1 MRSAGLG
8 TLLVAAFC
16 LASFAASAQDQPPL
30 QSSFTG
36 LIAKDYEI
44 KTVTLVPLE
53 VAKRATE
60 SVKTDTII
68 VTLQNKQSV
77 AVCYIAFA
85 NWAFMNKTS
94 LDTPTLCEIREGA
107 TAEPQSTS
115 NPPPPGTTP

>member
-16 LASFAASAQDQPPL
+16 LASTAAGAQDLPL
-30 QSSFTG
+30 QSSFTS
-36 LIAKDYEI
+36 LLAKDYEV
-44 KTVTLVPLE
+44 KSVTLVPLE

-60 SVKTDTII
+60 SVKTDTVI
-68 VTLQNKQSV
+68 VTLQSKQSV

-94 LDTPTLCEIREGA
+94 LDTPTLCEVRDA
-107 TAEPQSTS
+107 SAPEPQSTPS
-115 NPPPPGTTP
+115 PPPPGTTP